1 MAHFAKIDKNNKVLE
16 VIVVNNSDC
25 GNLDFPESESI
36 GQSFIN
42 SIGLDGNWK
51 QTSYNSTF
59 RKRYAGLD
67 DVYDE
72 SRNAFLPIKPF
83 PSWVLN
89 ENTCRWEP
97 PQPWPNKKSYIEEN
111 GNEIFFDFDWNED
124 NMRFQTFKSDILYY
138 WDNINL
144 IWKK

>member
-72 SRNAFLPIKPF
+72 SRDAFLPIKPF
-83 PSWVLN
+83 PSWILN
-89 ENTCRWEP
+89 EETCLWNSP
-97 PQPWPNKKSYIEEN
+97 IERPTD
-111 GNEIFFDFDWNED
+111 GNLYRWNED
-124 NMRFQTFKSDILYY
+124 EQSWEEVITE
-138 WDNINL
+138 
-144 IWKK
+144 

>member
-1 MAHFAKIDKNNKVLE
+1 MAHFAKIDENNIVQQI
-16 VIVVNNSDC
+16 IVVSNENC

-72 SRNAFLPIKPF
+72 SRDAFLPIKPF

-89 ENTCRWEP
+89 EETCLWNSP
-97 PQPWPNKKSYIEEN
+97 IERPTD
-111 GNEIFFDFDWNED
+111 GKLYRWNEE
-124 NMRFQTFKSDILYY
+124 ILN
-138 WDNINL
+138 WEELTIN
-144 IWKK
+144 

>member
-1 MAHFAKIDKNNKVLE
+1 MAHFAKIDENNIVQQI
-16 VIVVNNSDC
+16 IVVDNENC

-36 GQSFIN
+36 GQNFIS
-42 SIGLDGNWK
+42 SIGLEGNWK

-72 SRNAFLPIKPF
+72 SRDAFLPIKPF

-89 ENTCRWEP
+89 EDTCLWSSP
-97 PQPWPNKKSYIEEN
+97 VPIPNQESMFTWDEEN
-111 GNEIFFDFDWNED
+111 LRWNEI
-124 NMRFQTFKSDILYY
+124 I
-138 WDNINL
+138 
-144 IWKK
+144 

>member
-1 MAHFAKIDKNNKVLE
+1 MAHFAKIDENNIVQQI
-16 VIVVNNSDC
+16 IVVSNENC

-89 ENTCRWEP
+89 EETCLWNSPIER
-97 PQPWPNKKSYIEEN
+97 PNDGKSYMWDEETINWIEIVETP
-111 GNEIFFDFDWNED
+111 ID
-124 NMRFQTFKSDILYY
+124 
-138 WDNINL
+138 
-144 IWKK
+144 